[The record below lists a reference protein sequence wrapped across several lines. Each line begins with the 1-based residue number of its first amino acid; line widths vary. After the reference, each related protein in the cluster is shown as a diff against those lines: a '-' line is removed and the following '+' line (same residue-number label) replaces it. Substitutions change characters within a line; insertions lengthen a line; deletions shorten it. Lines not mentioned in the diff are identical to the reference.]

1 MVKMI
6 KVMVNMMVKVMVKVM
21 GMMVFDRSQ

>member
-1 MVKMI
+1 MVKTI
-6 KVMVNMMVKVMVKVM
+6 KVLVNMMVKVMVKVM